1 MAPSM
6 RARSPLQ
13 LALFVGVVA
22 SSVAPAL
29 AAEAQPTALPSVDV
43 IKVEGTLDRPLLGF
57 VNGMLDDASARGAT
71 VVLELDSAG
80 GIGQGALSLA
90 DRIAG
95 MPVPVIVWVGP
106 VPARASGGAMLLML
120 ASSLASVAPGSQT
133 GPLHPVD
140 LLHPDSPTPGLDGR
154 IDGWLRARGR
164 TVDRTHQDEA
174 LDAEQALRYHFAEVT
189 YPSVLDLLNGVDG
202 RTVPTAS
209 GPAVLHTHIAS
220 TEAEAQAGQGL
231 SIRFGEL
238 GPVRRVE
245 HAVASPT
252 MIYVLLVFGL
262 ACLAF
267 ETTQPG
273 FGFAGFAGLF
283 LLALAAYGIT
293 VVPPTWLGL
302 GVLLAGLG
310 ALALDVRLRS
320 FGVLTWGGSAVFALG
335 SVLVYGRVA
344 DPIRISPWL
353 IAGATIA
360 AFLFFGFGL
369 TVAIASR
376 DRIVSTQRGLIGLVG
391 EARGKMAPDGP
402 VFVKGTLWRGRSL
415 GEPIAT
421 GTRVRVRG
429 VDGLVLKV
437 EPETEPLAPND

>member
-1 MAPSM
+1 MN
-6 RARSPLQ
+6 ARSALR
-13 LALFVGVVA
+13 LALFVGVLAA
-22 SSVAPAL
+22 SIAPAL
-29 AAEAQPTALPSVDV
+29 AADAQPATLPSVDV

-71 VVLELDSAG
+71 VVLEVDSAG
-80 GIGQGALSLA
+80 GIGQGAVGLA
-90 DRIAG
+90 DRIAQ

-120 ASSLASVAPGSQT
+120 ASSLSSVAPGSQT
-133 GPLHPVD
+133 GPLDPVD
-140 LLHPDSPTPGLDGR
+140 LLHPDAAVPGLDTR
-154 IDGWLRARGR
+154 IDGWLQARGR
-164 TVDRTHQDEA
+164 TPDRTHEDEA
-174 LDAEQALRYHFAEVT
+174 LDARQALDDHFAEVA
-189 YPSVLDLLNGVDG
+189 YPSVLDLLNGIDG
-202 RTVPTAS
+202 RTVPTAA
-209 GPAVLHTHIAS
+209 GPVVLHTHIAS
-220 TEAEAQAGQGL
+220 TEAEAQAGRGV

-310 ALALDVRLRS
+310 ALALDVRLRR
-320 FGVLTWGGSAVFALG
+320 FGVLTWGGTAVFALG
-335 SVLVYGRVA
+335 SVLIYGRVA
-344 DPIRISPWL
+344 DPIQISPWL
-353 IAGATIA
+353 IVGATIV

-369 TVAIASR
+369 TVSIASR

-402 VFVKGTLWRGRSL
+402 VFVKGALWRGRSL

-437 EPETEPLAPND
+437 EPESEPLAPND

>member
-1 MAPSM
+1 M
-6 RARSPLQ
+6 RARSPLR
-13 LALFVGVVA
+13 LALFVGVLA
-22 SSVAPAL
+22 SSMAPAL
-29 AAEAQPTALPSVDV
+29 AADAQPTALPSVDV

-57 VNGMLDDASARGAT
+57 IDGMLDDASARGAT

-80 GIGQGALSLA
+80 GIGQGAVGLA

-133 GPLHPVD
+133 GPLDPVD
-140 LLHPDSPTPGLDGR
+140 LLHPDAAVPGLDAR
-154 IDGWLRARGR
+154 IAGWLRAHGR
-164 TVDRTHQDEA
+164 TVDPTHEDEA
-174 LDAEQALRYHFAEVT
+174 LDAAQALRYHFAGSA
-189 YPSVLDLLNGVDG
+189 YPSVLDLLNGIDG
-202 RTVPTAS
+202 KTVPTAS
-209 GPAVLHTHIAS
+209 GPVVLHTHIAS
-220 TEAEAQAGQGL
+220 TEAEAQAGQGV

-310 ALALDVRLRS
+310 ALALDVRLRR
-320 FGVLTWGGSAVFALG
+320 FGVLTWGGTAVFALG

-344 DPIRISPWL
+344 DPIRTSPWL

-360 AFLFFGFGL
+360 AFFFFGFGL

-402 VFVKGTLWRGRSL
+402 VFVKGALWRGRSL
-415 GEPIAT
+415 GQPIAT

>member
-1 MAPSM
+1 M
-6 RARSPLQ
+6 RARSPLR
-13 LALFVGVVA
+13 LALFVGVLA
-22 SSVAPAL
+22 SSMAPAL
-29 AAEAQPTALPSVDV
+29 AAGAQPTALPSVDV

-71 VVLELDSAG
+71 AVLELDSAG
-80 GIGQGALSLA
+80 GIGQGAVGLA
-90 DRIAG
+90 DRIVS
-95 MPVPVIVWVGP
+95 MPVPVIEWVGP
-106 VPARASGGAMLLML
+106 VPARASGAAMHLML

-133 GPLHPVD
+133 GPLDPVD
-140 LLHPDSPTPGLDGR
+140 LLHPDAAVPGLDAR

-164 TVDRTHQDEA
+164 TAVRAHEDES
-174 LDAEQALRYHFAEVT
+174 LDAQQAIDDRFAESA

-202 RTVPTAS
+202 KTVPTAS
-209 GPAVLHTHIAS
+209 GPVVLHTHIAS
-220 TEAEAQAGQGL
+220 TEAEAQAGQGV

-293 VVPPTWLGL
+293 VVPPTWVGL

-310 ALALDVRLRS
+310 ALALDVRLRR
-320 FGVLTWGGSAVFALG
+320 FGVLTWAGTVVLALG
-335 SVLVYGRVA
+335 SVLVYGGVA
-344 DPIRISPWL
+344 DQIRISPWL

-402 VFVKGTLWRGRSL
+402 VFVKGALWRGRSL

-437 EPETEPLAPND
+437 EPEAEPLAPND

>member
-1 MAPSM
+1 MN
-6 RARSPLQ
+6 ARSALR
-13 LALFVGVVA
+13 LALFVGVLAA
-22 SSVAPAL
+22 SIAPAL
-29 AAEAQPTALPSVDV
+29 AADAQPATLPSVDV

-71 VVLELDSAG
+71 VVLEVDSAG
-80 GIGQGALSLA
+80 GIGQGAVGLA
-90 DRIAG
+90 DRIAQ

-120 ASSLASVAPGSQT
+120 ASSLSSVAPGSQT
-133 GPLHPVD
+133 GPLDPVD
-140 LLHPDSPTPGLDGR
+140 LLHPDAAVPGLDTR
-154 IDGWLRARGR
+154 IDGWLQARGR
-164 TVDRTHQDEA
+164 TPDRTHEDEA
-174 LDAEQALRYHFAEVT
+174 LDARQALDDHFAEVA
-189 YPSVLDLLNGVDG
+189 YPSVLDLLNGIDG
-202 RTVPTAS
+202 RTVPTAA
-209 GPAVLHTHIAS
+209 GPVVLHTHIAS
-220 TEAEAQAGQGL
+220 TEAEAQAGRGV

-310 ALALDVRLRS
+310 ALALDVRLRR
-320 FGVLTWGGSAVFALG
+320 FGVLTWGGTAVFALG
-335 SVLVYGRVA
+335 SVLIYGRVA
-344 DPIRISPWL
+344 DPIQISPWL
-353 IAGATIA
+353 IVGATIV

-369 TVAIASR
+369 TVSIASR

-402 VFVKGTLWRGRSL
+402 VFVKGALWRGRSL

-429 VDGLVLKV
+429 VEGLVLKV
-437 EPETEPLAPND
+437 EPESEPLAPND

>member
-1 MAPSM
+1 MN
-6 RARSPLQ
+6 ARSPLRV
-13 LALFVGVVA
+13 ALFVGVLA
-22 SSVAPAL
+22 SSMAPAL
-29 AAEAQPTALPSVDV
+29 VADAQTPPLPSVDV
-43 IKVEGTLDRPLLGF
+43 IKIEGTLDRPLLGF
-57 VNGMLDDASARGAT
+57 VNGMLDDATTRGAT

-80 GIGQGALSLA
+80 GIGQGAVGLA

-95 MPVPVIVWVGP
+95 MRVPVIVWVGP
-106 VPARASGGAMLLML
+106 VPARASGAAMLLML
-120 ASSLASVAPGSQT
+120 ASSLAAVAPGSQT
-133 GPLHPVD
+133 GPLDPVD
-140 LLHPDSPTPGLDGR
+140 LLHPDVAVPGLDAR

-164 TVDRTHQDEA
+164 TVIRAHEDEA
-174 LDAEQALRYHFAEVT
+174 LDGQQARLDGFAEVA

-209 GPAVLHTHIAS
+209 GKVVLHTHIAS
-220 TEAEAQAGQGL
+220 TDAEAEAGRGVT
-231 SIRFGEL
+231 IRFAEL

-245 HAVASPT
+245 HAVASPS

-283 LLALAAYGIT
+283 LLALAFYGIT
-293 VVPPTWLGL
+293 VVPPTWFGL

-310 ALALDVRLRS
+310 ALALDVRLRR
-320 FGVLTWGGSAVFALG
+320 FGVLTWGGTAVFAVG
-335 SVLVYGRVA
+335 SVLIYGRVA
-344 DPIRISPWL
+344 DPIQISPWL

-402 VFVKGTLWRGRSL
+402 VFVKGALWRGRSL

-437 EPETEPLAPND
+437 EPESESLAPND

>member
-1 MAPSM
+1 M
-6 RARSPLQ
+6 RARSPLR
-13 LALFVGVVA
+13 LALFVGVLA
-22 SSVAPAL
+22 SSTAPAL
-29 AAEAQPTALPSVDV
+29 AADAQPPALPSVDV

-57 VNGMLDDASARGAT
+57 INGMLDDATARGAT

-80 GIGQGALSLA
+80 GIGQGAVGLA
-90 DRIAG
+90 DRIAS

-120 ASSLASVAPGSQT
+120 ASSLASVAPGSET
-133 GPLHPVD
+133 GPLDPVD
-140 LLHPDSPTPGLDGR
+140 LLHPDAPVPGLDAR
-154 IDGWLRARGR
+154 INAWLLARGR
-164 TVDRTHQDEA
+164 TAVRAHEDEA
-174 LDAEQALRYHFAEVT
+174 LDAQQAIEDGFAESA
-189 YPSVLDLLNGVDG
+189 YPSVLDLLNGIDG
-202 RTVPTAS
+202 KTVPTAS
-209 GPAVLHTHIAS
+209 GPVVLHTHIAS
-220 TEAEAQAGQGL
+220 TEAEAQAGQGV

-245 HAVASPT
+245 HGVASPS

-310 ALALDVRLRS
+310 ALALDVRLRR
-320 FGVLTWGGSAVFALG
+320 FGVLTWGGTAVFALG
-335 SVLVYGRVA
+335 SALVYGRVA

-353 IAGATIA
+353 IVGATIA

-369 TVAIASR
+369 TVAIASH

-402 VFVKGTLWRGRSL
+402 VFVKGALWRGRSL

-437 EPETEPLAPND
+437 EPEAEPLAPND

>member
-1 MAPSM
+1 M
-6 RARSPLQ
+6 RARSPLR
-13 LALFVGVVA
+13 LALLVGVLA
-22 SSVAPAL
+22 SSMAPAL
-29 AAEAQPTALPSVDV
+29 AANAQPPALPSVDV

-57 VNGMLDDASARGAT
+57 INGMLDDASARGAT

-80 GIGQGALSLA
+80 GIGQGAVDLA
-90 DRIAG
+90 DRIAS

-140 LLHPDSPTPGLDGR
+140 LLHPAVPVPGLDAR
-154 IDGWLRARGR
+154 IAGWLQARGR
-164 TVDRTHQDEA
+164 TPDRTHEDEA
-174 LDAEQALRYHFAEVT
+174 LDARQALDDGFAEVA
-189 YPSVLDLLNGVDG
+189 YPSVLDLLNGIDG

-209 GPAVLHTHIAS
+209 GPVVLHTHIAS
-220 TEAEAQAGQGL
+220 TDAEAQAGRGVT
-231 SIRFGEL
+231 IRFGEL

-245 HAVASPT
+245 HAVASPS

-267 ETTQPG
+267 EMTQPG

-283 LLALAAYGIT
+283 LIALAVYGIT
-293 VVPPTWLGL
+293 VVPPTWFGL

-310 ALALDVRLRS
+310 ALALDVRLRR
-320 FGVLTWGGSAVFALG
+320 FGVLTWGGTAVFALG
-335 SVLVYGRVA
+335 SVLIYGRVA

-402 VFVKGTLWRGRSL
+402 VFVKGALWRGRSL

-437 EPETEPLAPND
+437 ESESEPLAPND

>member
-1 MAPSM
+1 
-6 RARSPLQ
+6 
-13 LALFVGVVA
+13 VG
-22 SSVAPAL
+22 
-29 AAEAQPTALPSVDV
+29 
-43 IKVEGTLDRPLLGF
+43 
-57 VNGMLDDASARGAT
+57 
-71 VVLELDSAG
+71 
-80 GIGQGALSLA
+80 LA
-90 DRIAG
+90 DRIAS
-95 MPVPVIVWVGP
+95 MPVPVVVWVGP

-133 GPLHPVD
+133 GPLDPVD
-140 LLHPDSPTPGLDGR
+140 LLHPGTAVPGLDAR
-154 IDGWLRARGR
+154 IDAWLLARGR
-164 TVDRTHQDEA
+164 TADRAHEDES
-174 LDAEQALRYHFAEVT
+174 LDAAQALRYHFAESA
-189 YPSVLDLLNGVDG
+189 YPSVLDLLNGIDG
-202 RTVPTAS
+202 KTVPTAS
-209 GPAVLHTHIAS
+209 GPVVLHTHIAS
-220 TEAEAQAGQGL
+220 TEAEAQAGQGV

-238 GPVRRVE
+238 GPIRRVE
-245 HAVASPT
+245 HAVASPS

-302 GVLLAGLG
+302 GVLLAGLA
-310 ALALDVRLRS
+310 ALALDVRLRR
-320 FGVLTWGGSAVFALG
+320 FGVLTWGGTAVFALG

-360 AFLFFGFGL
+360 GFLFFGFGL

-402 VFVKGTLWRGRSL
+402 VFVKGSLWRGRSL

-437 EPETEPLAPND
+437 EPETEPSAPNG

>member
-6 RARSPLQ
+6 RARWPLR
-13 LALFVGVVA
+13 LALFVGVLA
-22 SSVAPAL
+22 SSMAPAL
-29 AAEAQPTALPSVDV
+29 PADAQTTALPSVDV

-80 GIGQGALSLA
+80 GIGQGAVALA
-90 DRIAG
+90 DRIAS

-120 ASSLASVAPGSQT
+120 ASSLAAVAPGSQT
-133 GPLHPVD
+133 GPLDPVD
-140 LLHPDSPTPGLDGR
+140 LLHPNARVPGLEAR

-164 TVDRTHQDEA
+164 TVVRAHEDEA
-174 LDAEQALRYHFAEVT
+174 LDGRQALDDRFAEVA
-189 YPSVLDLLNGVDG
+189 YPSVLDLLNGIDG

-209 GPAVLHTHIAS
+209 GQVVLHTHIAS
-220 TEAEAQAGQGL
+220 TDAEAQAGRGVT
-231 SIRFGEL
+231 IRFAEL

-245 HAVASPT
+245 HAVASPS

-283 LLALAAYGIT
+283 LLALASYGIT
-293 VVPPTWLGL
+293 VVPPTWFGL

-310 ALALDVRLRS
+310 TLALDVRLRR
-320 FGVLTWGGSAVFALG
+320 FGVLTWGGTAVFALG
-335 SVLVYGRVA
+335 SVLIYGRVA

-353 IAGATIA
+353 VAGATIA

-376 DRIVSTQRGLIGLVG
+376 DRIVSTQRGLIGLIG

-402 VFVKGTLWRGRSL
+402 VFVKGALWRGRSL

-437 EPETEPLAPND
+437 EPESEPLAPND

>member
-1 MAPSM
+1 MN
-6 RARSPLQ
+6 ARSALR
-13 LALFVGVVA
+13 LALFVGVLA
-22 SSVAPAL
+22 SSIAPAL
-29 AAEAQPTALPSVDV
+29 AADAQPAALPSIDV
-43 IKVEGTLDRPLLGF
+43 IKVEGTLDRPLLDF

-80 GIGQGALSLA
+80 GIGQSAVGLA
-90 DRIAG
+90 DRIPQ
-95 MPVPVIVWVGP
+95 MSVPVIVWVGP
-106 VPARASGGAMLLML
+106 VPARASGAAMLLML
-120 ASSLASVAPGSQT
+120 ASSLSSVAPGSQT
-133 GPLHPVD
+133 GPLDPVD
-140 LLHPDSPTPGLDGR
+140 LLHPDTPVPGLDAR
-154 IDGWLRARGR
+154 IDGWLQARGR
-164 TVDRTHQDEA
+164 AVDRAHEDEA
-174 LDAEQALRYHFAEVT
+174 LDAQQSLDDGFAEVA
-189 YPSVLDLLNGVDG
+189 YPSVLDLLNGIDG
-202 RTVPTAS
+202 MTVPTAS
-209 GPAVLHTHIAS
+209 GPVVLHTHIAS
-220 TEAEAQAGQGL
+220 TDAEAQAGRGVT
-231 SIRFGEL
+231 IRFAEL

-245 HAVASPT
+245 HAVASPS

-283 LLALAAYGIT
+283 LLALAVYGIT
-293 VVPPTWLGL
+293 VVPPTWFGL
-302 GVLLAGLG
+302 AVIVAGLG
-310 ALALDVRLRS
+310 ALALDVRLRR
-320 FGVLTWGGSAVFALG
+320 FGVLTWGGTAVFALG

-360 AFLFFGFGL
+360 VFLFFGFAL

-376 DRIVSTQRGLIGLVG
+376 DRIVSTQRGLIGLIG

-402 VFVKGTLWRGRSL
+402 VFVKGALWRGRSL

-437 EPETEPLAPND
+437 EPESEPLAPND

>member
-6 RARSPLQ
+6 RARWPLR
-13 LALFVGVVA
+13 LALFVGVLA
-22 SSVAPAL
+22 SSMAPAL
-29 AAEAQPTALPSVDV
+29 PADAQTTALPSVDV

-80 GIGQGALSLA
+80 GIGQGAVALA
-90 DRIAG
+90 DRIAS

-120 ASSLASVAPGSQT
+120 ASSLAAVAPGSQT
-133 GPLHPVD
+133 GPLDPVD
-140 LLHPDSPTPGLDGR
+140 LLHPNARVPGLEAR

-164 TVDRTHQDEA
+164 TVVRAHEDEA
-174 LDAEQALRYHFAEVT
+174 LDGRQALDDRFAEVA
-189 YPSVLDLLNGVDG
+189 YPSVLDLLNGIDG

-209 GPAVLHTHIAS
+209 GQVVLHTHIAS
-220 TEAEAQAGQGL
+220 TDAEAQAGRGVT
-231 SIRFGEL
+231 IRFAEL

-245 HAVASPT
+245 HAVASPS

-283 LLALAAYGIT
+283 LLALASYGIT
-293 VVPPTWLGL
+293 VVPPTWFGL
-302 GVLLAGLG
+302 PVLLAGLG
-310 ALALDVRLRS
+310 TLALDVRLRR
-320 FGVLTWGGSAVFALG
+320 FGVLTWGGTAVFALG
-335 SVLVYGRVA
+335 SVLIYGRVA

-353 IAGATIA
+353 VAGATIA

-376 DRIVSTQRGLIGLVG
+376 DRIVSTQRGLIGLIG

-402 VFVKGTLWRGRSL
+402 VFVKGALWRGRSL

-437 EPETEPLAPND
+437 EPESEPLAPND

>member
-1 MAPSM
+1 MN
-6 RARSPLQ
+6 ARPALR
-13 LALFVGVVA
+13 LVLFVGVLGA
-22 SSVAPAL
+22 SIAPAV
-29 AAEAQPTALPSVDV
+29 AAEAQPAALPSVDV
-43 IKVEGTLDRPLLGF
+43 IKVEGALDRPLLGF

-71 VVLELDSAG
+71 VVLEVDSAG
-80 GIGQGALSLA
+80 GIGQDGVGLA
-90 DRIAG
+90 DRIAQ
-95 MPVPVIVWVGP
+95 MSVPVIVWVGP
-106 VPARASGGAMLLML
+106 VPARASGAAMLLML
-120 ASSLASVAPGSQT
+120 ASSLSAVAPGSQT

-140 LLHPDSPTPGLDGR
+140 LLHPDTPVPGLDAL
-154 IDGWLRARGR
+154 IDGWLQARGR
-164 TVDRTHQDEA
+164 TADRTHENEA
-174 LDAEQALRYHFAEVT
+174 LDAAQALRYQFADVA

-202 RTVPTAS
+202 MTVPTAS
-209 GPAVLHTHIAS
+209 GPVVLHTHIAS
-220 TEAEAQAGQGL
+220 TDAEAQAGRGVT
-231 SIRFGEL
+231 IRFAEL

-245 HAVASPT
+245 HAVASPS

-267 ETTQPG
+267 EMTQPG

-283 LLALAAYGIT
+283 LLALALYGIT
-293 VVPPTWLGL
+293 VVPPSWFGL

-310 ALALDVRLRS
+310 ALALDVRLRR
-320 FGVLTWGGSAVFALG
+320 FGVLTWGGTAVFALG
-335 SVLVYGRVA
+335 SVLIFGGVA

-360 AFLFFGFGL
+360 AFFFFGFGL

-402 VFVKGTLWRGRSL
+402 VFVKGALWRGRSL
-415 GEPIAT
+415 GEEIAT

-437 EPETEPLAPND
+437 EPESEPLAPND

>member
-1 MAPSM
+1 MARSM
-6 RARSPLQ
+6 RARSPLR
-13 LALFVGVVA
+13 LALFVGVLA
-22 SSVAPAL
+22 LSMAPAL
-29 AAEAQPTALPSVDV
+29 AADAQPTGLPTVDV
-43 IKVEGTLDRPLLGF
+43 IKVEGALDRPLLGF

-80 GIGQGALSLA
+80 GIGQGAVGLA
-90 DRIAG
+90 DRIVG

-133 GPLHPVD
+133 GPLDPVD
-140 LLHPDSPTPGLDGR
+140 LLHPDAPVPGLDAQ

-164 TVDRTHQDEA
+164 TADRTHENEA
-174 LDAEQALRYHFAEVT
+174 LDAAQALQYNFASSA
-189 YPSVLDLLNGVDG
+189 YPSVLDLLNGIDG
-202 RTVPTAS
+202 TTVPTAS
-209 GPAVLHTHIAS
+209 GPVVLHTHIAS
-220 TEAEAQAGQGL
+220 TEAEAQAGQGV

-245 HAVASPT
+245 HAVASPS

-302 GVLLAGLG
+302 GVLLVGMG
-310 ALALDVRLRS
+310 ALALDVRLRR
-320 FGVLTWGGSAVFALG
+320 FGILTWGGTAVFALG
-335 SVLVYGRVA
+335 SVLIYGRVA

-353 IAGATIA
+353 MAGATIA

-402 VFVKGTLWRGRSL
+402 VFVKGALWRGRSL

-437 EPETEPLAPND
+437 EPETGPLAPND

>member
-1 MAPSM
+1 MN
-6 RARSPLQ
+6 ARPALR
-13 LALFVGVVA
+13 LALFVGVLGA
-22 SSVAPAL
+22 SIAPAV
-29 AAEAQPTALPSVDV
+29 AAEAQPAALPSVDV

-57 VNGMLDDASARGAT
+57 VNGMLDDASARRAT
-71 VVLELDSAG
+71 VVLEVDSAG
-80 GIGQGALSLA
+80 GIGQDAVGLA
-90 DRIAG
+90 DRIAQ
-95 MPVPVIVWVGP
+95 MSVPVIVWVGP
-106 VPARASGGAMLLML
+106 VPARASGAAMLLML
-120 ASSLASVAPGSQT
+120 ASSLSAVAPGSQT
-133 GPLHPVD
+133 GPLQPVD
-140 LLHPDSPTPGLDGR
+140 LLHPDAPVPGLDAL
-154 IDGWLRARGR
+154 IDGWLQARGR
-164 TVDRTHQDEA
+164 TAERTHESEA
-174 LDAEQALRYHFAEVT
+174 LDAAQALQYHFADVA
-189 YPSVLDLLNGVDG
+189 YPSVLDLLNGIDG
-202 RTVPTAS
+202 TTVPTAS
-209 GPAVLHTHIAS
+209 GSVVLHTHIAS
-220 TEAEAQAGQGL
+220 TDAEAQAGRGVT
-231 SIRFGEL
+231 IRFAEL

-267 ETTQPG
+267 EMTQPG

-283 LLALAAYGIT
+283 LLALALYGIT
-293 VVPPTWLGL
+293 VVPPTWFGL
-302 GVLLAGLG
+302 GVLLAGMG
-310 ALALDVRLRS
+310 ALALDVRLRR
-320 FGVLTWGGSAVFALG
+320 FGVLTWGGTAVFALG
-335 SVLVYGRVA
+335 SVLIYGGVA

-402 VFVKGTLWRGRSL
+402 VFVKGALWRGRSL

-421 GTRVRVRG
+421 GTRVRIRG

-437 EPETEPLAPND
+437 EPESEPLAPND

>member
-1 MAPSM
+1 MN
-6 RARSPLQ
+6 ARSALR
-13 LALFVGVVA
+13 LALFVGVLAA
-22 SSVAPAL
+22 SIAPAL
-29 AAEAQPTALPSVDV
+29 PADAQPAALPSVDV

-71 VVLELDSAG
+71 VVLEVDSAG
-80 GIGQGALSLA
+80 GIGQGAVGLA
-90 DRIAG
+90 DRIAQ

-120 ASSLASVAPGSQT
+120 ASSLSSVAPGSQT
-133 GPLHPVD
+133 GPLDPVD
-140 LLHPDSPTPGLDGR
+140 LLHPDTQVPGLDAR
-154 IDGWLRARGR
+154 IDGWLQARGR
-164 TVDRTHQDEA
+164 TPDRAHEDEA
-174 LDAEQALRYHFAEVT
+174 LDARQALDDHFAEVA
-189 YPSVLDLLNGVDG
+189 YPSVLDLLNGIDG
-202 RTVPTAS
+202 RTVPTAA
-209 GPAVLHTHIAS
+209 GPVVLHTHIAS
-220 TEAEAQAGQGL
+220 TEEEAKAGKGV

-245 HAVASPT
+245 HAVASPS
-252 MIYVLLVFGL
+252 MIYVLLVVGL

-267 ETTQPG
+267 EMTQPG

-283 LLALAAYGIT
+283 LLALGAYGIT
-293 VVPPTWLGL
+293 VVPPTWFGL

-310 ALALDVRLRS
+310 SLALDVRLRR
-320 FGVLTWGGSAVFALG
+320 FGVLTWGGTAVFALG
-335 SVLVYGRVA
+335 SVLIYGRVA

-353 IAGATIA
+353 IVGATIA
-360 AFLFFGFGL
+360 TFLFFGFGL
-369 TVAIASR
+369 TVAIASH

-402 VFVKGTLWRGRSL
+402 VFVKGALWRGRSL

-437 EPETEPLAPND
+437 EPESEPLAPND

>member
-1 MAPSM
+1 MNA
-6 RARSPLQ
+6 RAALR

-22 SSVAPAL
+22 ASIAPAL
-29 AAEAQPTALPSVDV
+29 AADAQPAALPSVDV

-71 VVLELDSAG
+71 VVLELDGAG
-80 GIGQGALSLA
+80 GIGQGAVGLA
-90 DRIAG
+90 DRIAR

-106 VPARASGGAMLLML
+106 VPARASGAAMLLML
-120 ASSLASVAPGSQT
+120 ASSLSSVAPGSQT
-133 GPLHPVD
+133 GPLDPVD
-140 LLHPDSPTPGLDGR
+140 LLHPEAPVPGLDER

-164 TVDRTHQDEA
+164 TVDRTHEDEA
-174 LDAEQALRYHFAEVT
+174 LDAQQAIRDGFAELA
-189 YPSVLDLLNGVDG
+189 YPSVLDLLNGIDG
-202 RTVPTAS
+202 KTVPTAS
-209 GPAVLHTHIAS
+209 GPVVLHTHIAS
-220 TEAEAQAGQGL
+220 TEAEAQAGRGV

-283 LLALAAYGIT
+283 LLALASYGIT
-293 VVPPTWLGL
+293 VVPPTWFGL
-302 GVLLAGLG
+302 GVLIAGLG
-310 ALALDVRLRS
+310 ALALDVRLRR
-320 FGVLTWGGSAVFALG
+320 FGALTWGGTAVFALG
-335 SVLVYGRVA
+335 SVLIYGRVA
-344 DPIRISPWL
+344 DPIGISPWL

-360 AFLFFGFGL
+360 AFLFFGFAL

-402 VFVKGTLWRGRSL
+402 VFVKGALWRGRSL

-437 EPETEPLAPND
+437 EPESEPLAPND

>member
-6 RARSPLQ
+6 RSRSPLR

-22 SSVAPAL
+22 SSMAPAL
-29 AAEAQPTALPSVDV
+29 AADAQPTALPSVDV
-43 IKVEGTLDRPLLGF
+43 IKVEGPLDRPLLGF
-57 VNGMLDDASARGAT
+57 VNGTLDDASARGAT

-80 GIGQGALSLA
+80 GIGQGAVGLA

-133 GPLHPVD
+133 GPLDPVD
-140 LLHPDSPTPGLDGR
+140 LLHPDAAVPGLDAR
-154 IDGWLRARGR
+154 INGWLRARGR
-164 TVDRTHQDEA
+164 TVDRTHEDEA
-174 LDAEQALRYHFAEVT
+174 LDAAQALRYQFAEVA
-189 YPSVLDLLNGVDG
+189 YPSVLDLLNGIDG
-202 RTVPTAS
+202 RKVPTAS
-209 GPAVLHTHIAS
+209 GPARLHTHIAS
-220 TEAEAQAGQGL
+220 TEAEAQAGQGV

-310 ALALDVRLRS
+310 ALALDVRLRR
-320 FGVLTWGGSAVFALG
+320 FGVLTWGGTAVFALG

-353 IAGATIA
+353 IAGATIT

-402 VFVKGTLWRGRSL
+402 VFVKGALWRGRSL
-415 GEPIAT
+415 GEPIAI

>member
-1 MAPSM
+1 M
-6 RARSPLQ
+6 RARSPLR

-22 SSVAPAL
+22 LSMAPAL
-29 AAEAQPTALPSVDV
+29 AAGAQPTALPSVDV

-80 GIGQGALSLA
+80 GIGQGAVGLA
-90 DRIAG
+90 DRIVS

-106 VPARASGGAMLLML
+106 VPARASGAAMLLML

-133 GPLHPVD
+133 GPLDPVD
-140 LLHPDSPTPGLDGR
+140 LLHPDAAVPGLDTR

-164 TVDRTHQDEA
+164 TAVRAHEDEP
-174 LDAEQALRYHFAEVT
+174 LDAQQAIDDRFAESA

-202 RTVPTAS
+202 KTVPTAS
-209 GPAVLHTHIAS
+209 GPVVLHTHIAS
-220 TEAEAQAGQGL
+220 TEAEAQAGQGV

-293 VVPPTWLGL
+293 VVPPTWVGL

-310 ALALDVRLRS
+310 ALALDVRLRR
-320 FGVLTWGGSAVFALG
+320 FGVLTWAGTAVLALG
-335 SVLVYGRVA
+335 SVLVYGGVA

-402 VFVKGTLWRGRSL
+402 VFVKGALWRGRSL

-437 EPETEPLAPND
+437 EPEAEPLAPND